1 MSGAVAADPGTAAD
15 RAAIRRLLE
24 SHLES
29 WNRGDLDALLDTYLQ
44 DDSVRYAT
52 GRTVIHGIER
62 VRERFG
68 EAYPDRSRLGRL
80 RYDDLEITLAGGAAA
95 VVFGRA
101 RISSEGVADSLSLFT
116 LHLCKRDGQWRIAA
130 DHTSAQT

>member
-1 MSGAVAADPGTAAD
+1 MSGAVPTDPGTAAD

-44 DDSVRYAT
+44 DESVRYASA
-52 GRTVIHGIER
+52 RTVIHGIER
-62 VRERFG
+62 VRERFR
-68 EAYPDRSRLGRL
+68 EAYPDRSRLGEL
-80 RYDDLEITLAGGAAA
+80 RYEGLEIALAGRADA

-101 RISSEGVADSLSLFT
+101 RISREGLEDSVSLFS
-116 LHLCKRDGQWRIAA
+116 LHLFKRGGQWWIAA
-130 DHTSAQT
+130 DHTSA